1 MAEVAEEKLQQENQ
15 NLDKKVRY
23 RGNHDKPKPWDD
35 DPNID
40 RWTIEKFD
48 PAWNP
53 TGMLEV
59 STFSTLFPKYR
70 EKYLQ
75 DSWPRIESA
84 LKQYGVACKLNLVEG
99 SMTVSTTRKT
109 RDPYI
114 VVKARD
120 LIKLLSRSVPAPQ
133 AIKIL
138 EDEVQC
144 DIIKIGNL
152 VRNKARFVKRRQ
164 RLLGPNSSTLKA
176 MEILLDC
183 YILIQG
189 STVAAMGSFKGL
201 KQVRR
206 VVEECL
212 RNEIHP
218 VYQIKNLMMRK
229 ELAKDPAL
237 ATESWASNSSIYF
250 KFDSSGRMFSKSS
263 PKARRRSHIQH
274 YLLNRR
280 LARQENLL
288 LVDKQLESGEYFM
301 NDQKKADKKWQEKQE
316 KQSEK
321 SAEKKR
327 KRDASFLPPEEPT
340 QNNNLNKSEE
350 SKKDITELTQSLK
363 SKTNELK
370 KQKKTQEKVNAE
382 EYIAVA

>member
-237 ATESWASNSSIYF
+237 ATESWARFLPTFRKKNVQQI
-250 KFDSSGRMFSKSS
+250 KPKSKEKKPYTTLPPEQTPS
-263 PKARRRSHIQH
+263 K
-274 YLLNRR
+274 
-280 LARQENLL
+280 
-288 LVDKQLESGEYFM
+288 VDKQLESGEYFM